1 MHVWTQVVTKWSWY
15 TPAYSPFFDS
25 RSLRKLVPILF
36 WTWPT
41 KHVNHWRTLLLAQ
54 DPLPNSPRI
63 LFRARPDHLLS
74 LPRVPFNAP
83 TGSSSESK
91 NPSGWIICMLTDL
104 LPSNNMLQTL
114 VSQDQLR
121 LQDWLRTSPYNSLSI
136 YRECRLMVRP
146 HEGPFRSH
154 WNKNVGIFN
163 CTRGCQN
170 DNAWCESTDEQVV
183 TLMTFPFQWA

>member
-25 RSLRKLVPILF
+25 RSLRKLVTILF

-74 LPRVPFNAP
+74 LPRVPCNAP
-83 TGSSSESK
+83 TGSSSDIKESK
-91 NPSGWIICMLTDL
+91 WVDHLYVDWPVAKQQYT
-104 LPSNNMLQTL
+104 SNAGITGP
-114 VSQDQLR
+114 
-121 LQDWLRTSPYNSLSI
+121 TSPA
-136 YRECRLMVRP
+136 RLTSYIPLWFTINLPRM
-146 HEGPFRSH
+146 S
-154 WNKNVGIFN
+154 FN
-163 CTRGCQN
+163 DKTTRGTVLQSLKQKCRH
-170 DNAWCESTDEQVV
+170 
-183 TLMTFPFQWA
+183 F